1 MALNNKYYQLLQRG
15 YMEKK
20 NQDSLFE
27 SADMETVAEKEW
39 VDMPEYV
46 SEKKKPYTKI
56 NVRFRNNEDLKKFA
70 KLIEQNLTD
79 RTQTVW
85 FPKLKFQEVANKVW
99 DDEK

>member
-70 KLIEQNLTD
+70 KLIEQNLNET
-79 RTQTVW
+79 TQTVW
-85 FPKLKFQEVANKVW
+85 FPKLKIQEVANKVW
-99 DDEK
+99 EDES